1 MSVEFV
7 DTNILV
13 YAHEGGAG
21 VKHDQAVEL
30 IARLFDEQA
39 GAVSIQVLSEFYVTA
54 TKKLGMK
61 SEEAEEAIADLGSW
75 TIHRPG
81 HGDVVRACSLHRRH
95 KISWWDA
102 LIIHSASELGCDLLW
117 SEDLAAGQRYGAVTV
132 QNPFA

>member
-7 DTNILV
+7 DTNIFV

-21 VKHDQAVEL
+21 LKHDKAVDL
-30 IARLFDEQA
+30 ITRLFDEQA
-39 GAVSIQVLSEFYVTA
+39 GAVSIQVLAEFYVTA

-75 TIHRPG
+75 TIHRPA
-81 HGDVVRACSLHRRH
+81 HGDVLRACKIQRQH
-95 KISWWDA
+95 KIRWWDA
-102 LIIHSASELGCDLLW
+102 LIIQSASELGCEILW
-117 SEDLAAGQRYGAVTV
+117 SEDLAAGKHYGALTV

>member
-21 VKHDQAVEL
+21 IKHDQAVEL

-75 TIHRPG
+75 TIHRPS
-81 HGDVVRACSLHRRH
+81 HGDVVRACNLHRQH
-95 KISWWDA
+95 KVNWWDA
-102 LIIHSASELGCDLLW
+102 LIIHSASELGCDVLW

>member
-7 DTNILV
+7 DTNIFV

-21 VKHDQAVEL
+21 PKHDRAVDL
-30 IARLFDEQA
+30 VTRLFEEQS
-39 GAVSIQVLSEFYVTA
+39 GAISIQVLSEFYVAA
-54 TKKLGMK
+54 TKRLGMK
-61 SEEAEEAIADLGSW
+61 SEEAEDAIADLGSW

-81 HGDVVRACSLHRRH
+81 HGDVVRAC
-95 KISWWDA
+95 KIQRQYKVSWWDA

-117 SEDLAAGQRYGAVTV
+117 SEDLAAGQHYGAVTV